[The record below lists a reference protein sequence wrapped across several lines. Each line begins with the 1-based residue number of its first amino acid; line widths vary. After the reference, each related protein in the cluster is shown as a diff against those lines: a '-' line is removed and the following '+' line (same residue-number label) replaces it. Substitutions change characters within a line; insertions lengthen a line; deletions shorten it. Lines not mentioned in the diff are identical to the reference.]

1 MNFDLYLFSIINSF
15 AGKRKWLDVLAIF
28 FAKYL
33 DYILVIFLFIFAF
46 VSKNISI
53 FISPVL
59 LGLFSRF
66 VINEAI
72 YFFYKRKRPPALT
85 PAKILINIPK
95 HPSFPSGHAS
105 FFFALSFS
113 LLPFNLNFA
122 IAFFV
127 LSFLISFFRI
137 FTGVH
142 WPSDILAG
150 IAAGGATYLLFIW
163 ILFNQ

>member
-1 MNFDLYLFSIINSF
+1 MNFDLYLFSIINGF

-28 FAKYL
+28 FAQYL
-33 DYILVIFLFIFAF
+33 GYILVIFLFVFAF
-46 VSKNISI
+46 VSKNIII
-53 FISPVL
+53 FISPIL
-59 LGLFSRF
+59 FGLFSRF

-85 PAKILINIPK
+85 PANVLINIPK
-95 HPSFPSGHAS
+95 HLSFPSGHAS
-105 FFFALSFS
+105 FFFALSFT
-113 LLPFNLNFA
+113 LLAFNANLGIIFL
-122 IAFFV
+122 V

-137 FTGVH
+137 FSGVH

-163 ILFNQ
+163 ILFSQ